1 MRDHLDTKLSKSI
14 ITMYWNDCFVL
25 IIHLKVPYI
34 YIFIFTF
41 FCISYEDYLVDNY
54 YLANGIDTNIVTAQ
68 DVLIEMQI
76 ATQNSDSPDFW

>member
-25 IIHLKVPYI
+25 ILHLIIPYI
-34 YIFIFTF
+34 YIFIFIFICT
-41 FCISYEDYLVDNY
+41 SYEDYLVDNY